1 MPEAEPITLEL
12 IRGAVRS
19 ARKEMEALI
28 DRTAMSPFIREK
40 KDYFTAYFDRQGR
53 LVSSTDLPMSGPLV
67 AAVLEHYPVQ
77 TMRPG
82 DLFLYNDAY
91 GSKGAISHM
100 PDMTFIAPVFHGGAL
115 FAFAEAWGHLWDIGG
130 MVPGSISP
138 AATDIF
144 QEGIA
149 VPPVRVM
156 SGGEVNEEVLRIVFR
171 NTRYPAMVKGD
182 IAALMAAVRLGR
194 KRLEEIVARFG
205 LETTKNAFEFMLR
218 QSDGALRAA
227 IAERIPDGSYAFRD
241 FIDSDAV
248 SDKSYSVHVTLTKHG
263 GELALDFSAS
273 DDQATGAINFI
284 MAETVPQFMC
294 GLYLTLGDPA
304 VEMNSGFAG
313 PVRDIKT
320 RPGSIVQPLPPA
332 PLGMRS
338 HTLIRVNSALFGA
351 LAKATGGQ
359 CSAASAVYVLYYLR
373 SLNRGRNGG
382 EVDLCIEGLA
392 VGFGARPHADGIDAV
407 YYVAQKNYPVEFAEM
422 EFGVCVEAYAIH
434 CDSGGPGRWRGGCG
448 IRRDIRVIA
457 DEAVIGVRMDNVKYP
472 AWGVNGG
479 FGGRSGR
486 IVVNPGTPGEYEL
499 NPLSD
504 NNRLRRGD
512 LVRILTAGGGGWGSP
527 LDRPAEQVRDDV
539 LDGFISPESARKD
552 YGVVLSEDLLRVD
565 EAATRALRTKQARP
579 TGMFHRGRYFDDEE
593 PRAAE

>member
-1 MPEAEPITLEL
+1 
-12 IRGAVRS
+12 
-19 ARKEMEALI
+19 
-28 DRTAMSPFIREK
+28 
-40 KDYFTAYFDRQGR
+40 
-53 LVSSTDLPMSGPLV
+53 
-67 AAVLEHYPVQ
+67 
-77 TMRPG
+77 
-82 DLFLYNDAY
+82 
-91 GSKGAISHM
+91 
-100 PDMTFIAPVFHGGAL
+100 
-115 FAFAEAWGHLWDIGG
+115 
-130 MVPGSISP
+130 
-138 AATDIF
+138 
-144 QEGIA
+144 
-149 VPPVRVM
+149 
-156 SGGEVNEEVLRIVFR
+156 
-171 NTRYPAMVKGD
+171 
-182 IAALMAAVRLGR
+182 
-194 KRLEEIVARFG
+194 
-205 LETTKNAFEFMLR
+205 
-218 QSDGALRAA
+218 
-227 IAERIPDGSYAFRD
+227 
-241 FIDSDAV
+241 
-248 SDKSYSVHVTLTKHG
+248 
-263 GELALDFSAS
+263 
-273 DDQATGAINFI
+273 
-284 MAETVPQFMC
+284 
-294 GLYLTLGDPA
+294 
-304 VEMNSGFAG
+304 
-313 PVRDIKT
+313 
-320 RPGSIVQPLPPA
+320 
-332 PLGMRS
+332 
-338 HTLIRVNSALFGA
+338 
-351 LAKATGGQ
+351 
-359 CSAASAVYVLYYLR
+359 VYVLYYLR